1 MQSIESILGYWFGA
15 SPDDADVIRDQSAL
29 WWKKNPRVDAEI
41 RQRFE
46 ATLAA
51 EMRNELESW
60 GKDARGQLARAAL
73 DRGLDKHLRPVEK
86 VFAYL
91 PFEHSEA
98 RQDQKLSVQ
107 LFTSLL
113 GEVVP
118 ALKPS
123 FQFYLDFSHKHKAII
138 DRFGRFPHRN
148 AILGRAS
155 TPQELEFLKGPGS
168 SF

>member
-1 MQSIESILGYWFGA
+1 M
-15 SPDDADVIRDQSAL
+15 
-29 WWKKNPRVDAEI
+29 
-41 RQRFE
+41 
-46 ATLAA
+46 
-51 EMRNELESW
+51 
-60 GKDARGQLARAAL
+60 
-73 DRGLDKHLRPVEK
+73 EK

-91 PFEHSEA
+91 PFEHSENN
-98 RQDQKLSVQ
+98 QDQELCVQ

-123 FQFYLDFSHKHKAII
+123 FQFYLDFAHKHKAII

-148 AILGRAS
+148 TILGRES
-155 TPQELEFLKGPGS
+155 TPEELEFLKGSGS